1 MQLVRH
7 QKLFDWSDTFDT
19 QKLIM
24 MYVLYDFSHVHA
36 ISLTVPLV
44 CINKPKLDMLNTAL
58 NIPNSEPVVLYSQQT
73 CSCRFNIMY

>member
-44 CINKPKLDMLNTAL
+44 CIKPKLYMLNTAL
-58 NIPNSEPVVLYSQQT
+58 NIPNSEPVVLYSQET
-73 CSCRFNIMY
+73 WSCIFNIIMY